1 MTKKTSAAIW
11 KIIITLTLAGSIHCG
26 KVLVFPHD
34 GSHWV
39 NMNILIQ
46 ELHNRGHNVTV
57 IRAAD
62 SWYIKEQSPY
72 YHSITIDFSVGV
84 DKAFFRTFVS
94 RQLEVRRE
102 GKPFWTRISLDME
115 MSAMFSEMHR
125 KMCEMVICIIEDQKL
140 IKSIRETDY
149 DVMLTDPANG
159 GGVVL
164 AHFLNLPLVFNVR
177 WTVHGE
183 AHFAIA
189 PSPASFVPFP
199 LSMLTDKMTFFQRV
213 YNVLFHLRLYFYKGI
228 VGPHYRAL
236 CKRYFGPD
244 VDYFELFQAAD
255 IWLMRVDF
263 VFEFPRP
270 TMPNVVYMSC
280 FQCKPAKALPDDLQD
295 FAESSGEHGIV
306 VVSLGTLIGKLP
318 DDITNEMAAALA
330 KLPQK
335 VIWRYTGKKPST
347 LGNNTLLRDWLPQ
360 NDLLG
365 HPKTKLFVSHGGTNG
380 ILEAIYHGTPIVG
393 LPLVFD
399 QQDNLSRMK
408 GKGVAQVIDIATLN
422 QNMFLEAIQEVINEP
437 TYGINMKRLS
447 RLSRDTPIEPLDNAM
462 FWIEF
467 VMRHRGAAHLRT
479 ESYKMPWYAYH
490 SVDVVVFLLS
500 VASGTVFLIFAL
512 VQYVC
517 CRSCRKKRVK
527 QD

>member
-1 MTKKTSAAIW
+1 MPTAIL
-11 KIIITLTLAGSIHCG
+11 KIMVFTLTLAGSIQCG

-62 SWYIKEQSPY
+62 SWYVKEQSPY
-72 YHSITIDFSVGV
+72 YHSITIDFSVGQ
-84 DKAFFRTFVS
+84 DEAFFNSFIS
-94 RQLEVRRE
+94 RQLQIQRE
-102 GKPFWTRISLDME
+102 RSSFWTRFSLDME
-115 MSAMFSEMHR
+115 LKTKFSEIHR
-125 KMCEMVICIIEDQKL
+125 KICEMVIHIIEDPKV
-140 IKSIRETDY
+140 IASIREARY

-164 AHFLNLPLVFNVR
+164 ARYLHLPLVFNVR

-189 PSPASFVPFP
+189 PSPLSYVPFP

-213 YNVLFHLRLYFYKGI
+213 YNMLFFYLRLFLYKRI
-228 VGPHYRAL
+228 VGPHYSAL
-236 CKRYFGPD
+236 CNRYFGPD
-244 VDYFELFQAAD
+244 VDYFKLFQAAD

-270 TMPNVVYMSC
+270 TMPNVVYMGC
-280 FQCKPAKALPDDLQD
+280 FQCKPPKALPDDLED

-306 VVSLGTLIGKLP
+306 VVSLGTLVGQLP
-318 DDITNEMAAALA
+318 DDIADEMAAGLA

-335 VIWRYTGKKPST
+335 VIWRYLGKKPST
-347 LGNNTLLRDWLPQ
+347 LGNNTILRDWLPQ

-365 HPKTKLFVSHGGTNG
+365 HPKTKVFVSHSGTNG
-380 ILEAIYHGTPIVG
+380 ILEAIYHSIPIVG

-399 QQDNLSRMK
+399 QHDNILRMK
-408 GKGVAQVIDIATLN
+408 YKGVAQVLDLATIN
-422 QNMFLEAIQEVINEP
+422 RNTFLEAIQEVINEP
-437 TYGINMKRLS
+437 SYSINMKRLS
-447 RLSRDTPIEPLDNAM
+447 GILRDTLVHPLDNSV

-467 VMRHRGAAHLRT
+467 VMRHKGAAHLRT
-479 ESYKMPWYAYH
+479 ESYKMPWYAYY
-490 SVDVVVFLLS
+490 SVDVIAFLLL
-500 VASGTVFLIFAL
+500 VASGTIFLSFA
-512 VQYVC
+512 VIRYVC
-517 CRSCRKKRVK
+517 CRACRKKRVK

>member
-1 MTKKTSAAIW
+1 MFASIW
-11 KIIITLTLAGSIHCG
+11 KLVITLTLTGSVHCG

-39 NMNILIQ
+39 NMNILIR
-46 ELHNRGHNVTV
+46 ELHNRGHRVTV

-62 SWYIKEQSPY
+62 SWYIKEKSPHY
-72 YHSITIDFSVGV
+72 RSITVDFMVGG
-84 DKAFFRTFVS
+84 DEAFFRTFIS
-94 RQLEVRRE
+94 RQLQIRRE
-102 GKPFWTRISLDME
+102 GKLWAHIRLDLE
-115 MSAMFSEMHR
+115 IKSAFSEMHR
-125 KMCEMVICIIEDQKL
+125 KICEQVVRIIEDPKL
-140 IKSIRETDY
+140 MDSIRAEKY

-164 AHFLNLPLVFNVR
+164 AHYLHLPLVFNAR

-199 LSMLTDKMTFFQRV
+199 LSMLTDKMTFSQRL
-213 YNVLFHLRLYFYKGI
+213 YNMLFRLRVYFYKGI
-228 VGPHYRAL
+228 VAPHYSAL
-236 CKRYFGPD
+236 CERYFGLD

-280 FQCKPAKALPDDLQD
+280 FQCSPANALPDDLKN
-295 FAESSGEHGIV
+295 FMESSGDHGVV
-306 VVSLGTLIGKLP
+306 VVSLGTLVGQLP
-318 DDITNEMAAALA
+318 EDIADEMAAALA
-330 KLPQK
+330 RLPQK
-335 VIWRYTGKKPST
+335 VIWRYSGKKPST
-347 LGNNTLLRDWLPQ
+347 LGNNTIRRDWLPQ

-365 HPKTKLFVSHGGTNG
+365 HPKTKVFVSHGGTNG

-399 QQDNLSRMK
+399 QHDNLARMK
-408 GKGVAQVIDIATLN
+408 AKGVAQVIDIATIN
-422 QNMFLEAIQEVINEP
+422 RKAFLEAIQEVIHEP
-437 TYGINMKRLS
+437 SYSRNMKRLS
-447 RLSRDTPIEPLDNAM
+447 QLSRDTPVKPIDNAM
-462 FWIEF
+462 FWIEL

-479 ESYKMPWYAYH
+479 ESYKMHWYAYH
-490 SVDVVVFLLS
+490 SVDVIAFLLS
-500 VASGTVFLIFAL
+500 IASGTVLLVFA
-512 VQYVC
+512 VVRHVC
-517 CRSCRKKRVK
+517 CRACWRKRVK
-527 QD
+527 RD

>member
-1 MTKKTSAAIW
+1 MSTAIL
-11 KIIITLTLAGSIHCG
+11 KIVITLTLAGSIHCG

-39 NMNILIQ
+39 NMNVLIQ
-46 ELHNRGHNVTV
+46 ELHNRGHHVTV

-72 YHSITIDFSVGV
+72 YHSITVDFSVGG
-84 DKAFFRTFVS
+84 DEAFFKTFVS
-94 RQLEVRRE
+94 RQLQIRRE
-102 GKPFWTRISLDME
+102 RSSLWAQFSLDME
-115 MSAMFSEMHR
+115 LADKFSEMHR
-125 KMCEMVICIIEDQKL
+125 KICEMVIHIIEDPKL
-140 IKSIRETDY
+140 INSIREAEY

-164 AHFLNLPLVFNVR
+164 AHYLHLPLVFNVRWTDPKLINSIREAEYDVMLTDPANGGGVVLAHYLHLPLVFNVR

-189 PSPASFVPFP
+189 PSPLSYVPFP
-199 LSMLTDKMTFFQRV
+199 LSLLTDRMTFFQRV
-213 YNVLFHLRLYFYKGI
+213 YNMIFYLRLFFYKRI
-228 VGPHYRAL
+228 VGPHYSAL
-236 CKRYFGPD
+236 CNRYFGPD

-280 FQCKPAKALPDDLQD
+280 FQCKPPKALPDDLED
-295 FAESSGEHGIV
+295 FVESSGEHGIV
-306 VVSLGTLIGKLP
+306 IVSLGTLIGQLP
-318 DDITNEMAAALA
+318 DDIADEMAAALA

-335 VIWRYTGKKPST
+335 VIWRYSGKKPST
-347 LGNNTLLRDWLPQ
+347 LGNNTILRDWLPQ

-365 HPKTKLFVSHGGTNG
+365 HPKTKVFVSHGGTNG
-380 ILEAIYHGTPIVG
+380 ILEAIYHSTPIVG

-399 QQDNLSRMK
+399 QHDNLSRMK
-408 GKGVAQVIDIATLN
+408 YKGVAQVIDIATLN
-422 QNMFLEAIQEVINEP
+422 QKVFLEAIQEVINEP
-437 TYGINMKRLS
+437 SYSINMKRLS
-447 RLSRDTPIEPLDNAM
+447 RLLRDTPVQPLDNAM

-467 VMRHRGAAHLRT
+467 VMRHKGAAHLRT
-479 ESYKMPWYAYH
+479 ESYKMP
-490 SVDVVVFLLS
+490 
-500 VASGTVFLIFAL
+500 
-512 VQYVC
+512 
-517 CRSCRKKRVK
+517 
-527 QD
+527 